1 MGKLETHGHK
11 GWWPMLIHRRK
22 RLVNGEVYQEG
33 REGFVNMTN
42 QQICE
47 PEKGWD
53 TKDLPYAT
61 GARVAPHEIGGSDEL
76 WESLK
81 NRPVSGEVV
90 QEKPGRTVIRYA

>member
-1 MGKLETHGHK
+1 MAKLDAHGHK
-11 GWWPMLIHRRK
+11 AWWPMLIHRRK
-22 RLVNGEVYQEG
+22 RLVDGQVVMVG
-33 REGFVNMTN
+33 REGFVNMQN
-42 QQICE
+42 QEICE